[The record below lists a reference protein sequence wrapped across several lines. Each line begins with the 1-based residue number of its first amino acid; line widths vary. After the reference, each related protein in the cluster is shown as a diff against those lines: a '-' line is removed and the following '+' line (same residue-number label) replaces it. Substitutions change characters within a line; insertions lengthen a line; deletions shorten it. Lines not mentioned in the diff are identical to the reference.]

1 MSIVYGIG
9 RIIDGTEHYVCQ
21 LNGQD
26 AYRSDLKE
34 ALLFNEKKKL
44 PDLQGFEEYYVY
56 VKDDNGKLTRLG
68 ILKSE

>member
-34 ALLFNEKKKL
+34 ALLFKEKTEL
-44 PDLQGFEEYYVY
+44 PDLQGFEEYYVH
-56 VKDDNGKLTRLG
+56 VKDDHGKLTSLG
-68 ILKSE
+68 MIKSE